1 MLSKYVT
8 NVPFFKISR
17 PRKFVMFSIPHII
30 GEMQLQMQPYNTFM
44 KAKIEN

>member
-1 MLSKYVT
+1 MKIR
-8 NVPFFKISR
+8 NVSNSAIS
-17 PRKFVMFSIPHII
+17 